1 MFGDEDK
8 ENSTS
13 SWDYETETESIN
25 TQMNGTSEEGIL
37 EAIKDSL
44 NYVDENKRNSEKQ
57 TNVPIQIA
65 SITANVSSY
74 NASDNDGDDD
84 DNDDD
89 EEISLLDF
97 FFKGESAFTS
107 TTLKPLT
114 FNVTG
119 IPLPNGMTNSPMQ
132 IQPILPE
139 NIKNESLQF
148 SMLPISLY
156 NMVKEDGSFIF
167 DSEKTNQTHQSA
179 ESHRPEHLSQQ
190 KQTIK
195 GTNSELIDSEVKWQK
210 GEKVF
215 PSTIKNEIK
224 TITPAPK
231 HATLVKK
238 VVETST
244 EAAKLE
250 LKNNMHVRVSNQST
264 KFNKTE
270 NSSMRDS
277 ISSVKNTTQNVVE
290 SVTMIKT
297 TASITVN
304 PKPIP
309 KLKPTKSP
317 LDQNHTKT
325 HSSTPVLS
333 KTSSKKPQ
341 FTPTTITSTIRST
354 TKAQPN
360 KSTTNLMQ
368 PLTTKSSRTT
378 TVLPKITA
386 VQINSNPSIL
396 ETDISYDYSEPTL
409 PPSLP
414 NLKIIPFLPTD
425 AVKNIIHKND
435 EYKSNYNYYQ
445 PSSDSSTNTETHAH
459 ANTAYSPFNL
469 KPTADKYPVY
479 NGNIAED
486 RIDYDSY
493 KMPSENLENLDYINV
508 YAGGGANLIQPAS
521 FQLNVNSKL
530 DYIPNQTKIPITINK
545 NLTVK
550 PPLPPFEP
558 EHEYDLYN
566 LPPQPQPQFQSGNGY
581 NEYSVNVHAQNE
593 PFSSEHNY
601 NVPHFVT
608 MPPMKELPHRPD
620 ANKDSIFSYGNK
632 NKFIPPART
641 EGMFL
646 KNACDFVVHLSLI
659 LHLSTEKIYIVML
672 CHITLSSAEV
682 YNYFLIK

>member
-1 MFGDEDK
+1 MLFGDEDK
-8 ENSTS
+8 ENSKNSTT

-25 TQMNGTSEEGIL
+25 TQLNGTREEGIL
-37 EAIKDSL
+37 DAIKDGL
-44 NYVDENKRNSEKQ
+44 NYVDENKRNTEKQ

-65 SITANVSSY
+65 PIAANVSSY
-74 NASDNDGDDD
+74 NVSENYGDDD
-84 DNDDD
+84 DTDDTDDDDD

-107 TTLKPLT
+107 TTLKPLL

-119 IPLPNGMTNSPMQ
+119 KPLLNGMTNSPMQ

-139 NIKNESLQF
+139 NMKNESLKF

-156 NMVKEDGSFIF
+156 NMVKEDGSFVF
-167 DSEKTNQTHQSA
+167 DSEKTNRTHQSTV
-179 ESHRPEHLSQQ
+179 SHPLDHTLHQ

-195 GTNSELIDSEVKWQK
+195 ETDSEVKWPN
-210 GEKVF
+210 GEMV
-215 PSTIKNEIK
+215 PSSTIKSDIK
-224 TITPAPK
+224 PMTLTPK
-231 HATLVKK
+231 HSTLVKK

-250 LKNNMHVRVSNQST
+250 LKNNVYVRVSNQT
-264 KFNKTE
+264 TNLNKTE
-270 NSSMRDS
+270 NASMKDN
-277 ISSVKNTTQNVVE
+277 ISSVENTTQKVVE
-290 SVTMIKT
+290 SVTMMKT

-304 PKPIP
+304 SKVIP

-317 LDQNHTKT
+317 FE
-325 HSSTPVLS
+325 HSSTKATSPS
-333 KTSSKKPQ
+333 KTSTKKSKI
-341 FTPTTITSTIRST
+341 TPITIATSTIRST
-354 TKAQPN
+354 TKSQPS
-360 KSTTNLMQ
+360 KSSTTLMQ
-368 PLTTKSSRTT
+368 PLTTIPSHTT

-386 VQINSNPSIL
+386 VQINLNPSIL

-445 PSSDSSTNTETHAH
+445 SSSDSNANTGTHVH
-459 ANTAYSPFNL
+459 ANTAYSPFNS
-469 KPTADKYPVY
+469 KPTVVDKYPVY
-479 NGNIAED
+479 NGNIADD
-486 RIDYDSY
+486 RIDYDTY
-493 KMPSENLENLDYINV
+493 KMPSENLENLDYLNV

-521 FQLNVNSKL
+521 FQLTVNSKL
-530 DYIPNQTKIPITINK
+530 DYTPNQTKIPITVNK

-566 LPPQPQPQFQSGNGY
+566 LPPQPQFQSGNGY
-581 NEYSVNVHAQNE
+581 NEYSVNVHVPNE

-608 MPPMKELPHRPD
+608 MPPMKELPHHPD
-620 ANKDSIFSYGNK
+620 ANKDSIFSYGHK
-632 NKFIPPART
+632 NKFIPPAKT
-641 EGMFL
+641 EGTFFKKTM
-646 KNACDFVVHLSLI
+646 SI
-659 LHLSTEKIYIVML
+659 EK
-672 CHITLSSAEV
+672 
-682 YNYFLIK
+682 